1 MTAPPLPFY
10 WSDEAKAMVP
20 LNDGIA
26 RRCAKAYG
34 AGEIVNLVHVE
45 DRSSASHRQYFAS
58 VNEGWQSLPEH
69 LAERFPT
76 AEHLRKWCLIR
87 TGYSDSQTLVASSKA
102 EAVKLAAFIR
112 PIDEFSVVNVQG
124 ATVTRFTAKSQNMR
138 AMGKTEFNDSKQ
150 KVLDLIASMIEAS
163 VTELQNSRAA

>member
-1 MTAPPLPFY
+1 MIAPPLPFY
-10 WSDEAKAMVP
+10 WSNEAKAMLP

-34 AGEIVNLVHVE
+34 DGKVVNLAHVE

-87 TGYSDSQTLVASSKA
+87 AGYSDSQTLVASSKA

-112 PIDEFSVVNVQG
+112 PIDEFSIVTVQG

-138 AMGKTEFNDSKQ
+138 AMGKADFEASKRA
-150 KVLDLIASMIEAS
+150 VLDKIAEMIGVAPADLAKAEA
-163 VTELQNSRAA
+163 A